1 MPDTS
6 RNLFVLLFGQI
17 SILMVKSSV
26 KTSDRDNP
34 QI

>member
-1 MPDTS
+1 
-6 RNLFVLLFGQI
+6 LFGQI
-17 SILMVKSSV
+17 SILMVVFSV